1 MQFAS
6 TMRHNAHLRATVHV
20 LLNEDSVRGVAVRL
34 LHRIRPLRDR
44 AHIDGFHHWSRTEW
58 FGCRGHSCG
67 NEHVS
72 HLQQPIFANCKWL
85 TALDSMVAHTTSL
98 KYRPIFSAIAGG
110 VECMAL
116 ALGPFLS
123 GAIAHY
129 ASWRISF
136 YIIIPSSA
144 LGIVIVFFSIGHLR
158 KADNAHLTNKDVLKK
173 IDWVGFGIS
182 MPMTLTLVL
191 ALQWGGTVHA
201 WSNWRIILLLVLA
214 GVLTA
219 SFIFW
224 ERKVGDSSMIPLK
237 MLKQRSVALASI
249 ITFCDFAHLSVVAY
263 YVSMLRCSKRV
274 LI

>member
-1 MQFAS
+1 
-6 TMRHNAHLRATVHV
+6 
-20 LLNEDSVRGVAVRL
+20 
-34 LHRIRPLRDR
+34 
-44 AHIDGFHHWSRTEW
+44 
-58 FGCRGHSCG
+58 
-67 NEHVS
+67 
-72 HLQQPIFANCKWL
+72 
-85 TALDSMVAHTTSL
+85 MVAHTTSL
-98 KYRPIFSAIAGG
+98 KYRPIFSAITGG

-144 LGIVIVFFSIGHLR
+144 LGIAVVFFSIGHLR
-158 KADNAHLTNKDVLKK
+158 KPDSAHLTNKEVLGK

-182 MPMTLTLVL
+182 VPLTLTLVL

-201 WSNWRIILLLVLA
+201 WSNWRVILLVVLA

-219 SFIFW
+219 FFVFW
-224 ERKVGDSSMIPLK
+224 ERKVGDNSMIPLK

-263 YVSMLRCSKRV
+263 YVSMLAV
-274 LI
+274 LSASSADLVTSCHYTSRQYAAHPPSSLA

>member
-1 MQFAS
+1 
-6 TMRHNAHLRATVHV
+6 
-20 LLNEDSVRGVAVRL
+20 
-34 LHRIRPLRDR
+34 
-44 AHIDGFHHWSRTEW
+44 
-58 FGCRGHSCG
+58 
-67 NEHVS
+67 
-72 HLQQPIFANCKWL
+72 
-85 TALDSMVAHTTSL
+85 MVAHTTSL

>member
-1 MQFAS
+1 
-6 TMRHNAHLRATVHV
+6 
-20 LLNEDSVRGVAVRL
+20 
-34 LHRIRPLRDR
+34 
-44 AHIDGFHHWSRTEW
+44 
-58 FGCRGHSCG
+58 
-67 NEHVS
+67 
-72 HLQQPIFANCKWL
+72 
-85 TALDSMVAHTTSL
+85 MVAHTTSL
-98 KYRPIFSAIAGG
+98 KYRPIFSAITGG
-110 VECMAL
+110 VECIAL
-116 ALGPFLS
+116 AMGPFLS

-158 KADNAHLTNKDVLKK
+158 KADNAHLTNKDVLRK

-182 MPMTLTLVL
+182 IPMTLTLVL
-191 ALQWGGTVHA
+191 ALQWAGTVHA

-219 SFIFW
+219 SFILW
-224 ERKVGDSSMIPLK
+224 ERKVGENSMIPLK

-263 YVSMLRCSKRV
+263 YVSILDTQITFPTNLVTSYHYTSKQSAAPPPSSRASC
-274 LI
+274 IFP